1 MICKI
6 CNPNKTII
14 YQCPC
19 DELIIDEWGVSE
31 MECPKCNGTMRRMV
45 NGYWCPKCG
54 KIVKDRVWDM
64 GKAIIICEQCNK
76 KREVEIDT
84 AGDLSDVV
92 CPKCRNEHIFF
103 NDIQLE
109 SDNNCPIILGTGG
122 CRVRN
127 RWSVKLDG

>member
-14 YQCPC
+14 HQCPC

-54 KIVKDRVWDM
+54 KIVKDRVWDTVD
-64 GKAIIICEQCNK
+64 GKVK
-76 KREVEIDT
+76 KWEGT
-84 AGDLSDVV
+84 
-92 CPKCRNEHIFF
+92 N
-103 NDIQLE
+103 IQQKGNWQK
-109 SDNNCPIILGTGG
+109 D
-122 CRVRN
+122 
-127 RWSVKLDG
+127 